1 MKHENKAFEDIDI
14 SVVAI
19 WCNIT
24 NELAAE
30 LFSNSNS
37 EYSDTILAF
46 F

>member
-1 MKHENKAFEDIDI
+1 MKHENKTAFEDINT
-14 SVVAI
+14 SVVAV

-37 EYSDTILAF
+37 ENILTPH
-46 F
+46 